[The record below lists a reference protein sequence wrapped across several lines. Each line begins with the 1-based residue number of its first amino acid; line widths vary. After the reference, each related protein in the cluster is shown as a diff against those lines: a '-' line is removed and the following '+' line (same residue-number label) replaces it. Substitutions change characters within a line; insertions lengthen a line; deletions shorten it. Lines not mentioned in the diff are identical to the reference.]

1 MVILYL
7 EYEIST
13 LTNQFHMLIFKRAL
27 LFVFLLSMSF
37 MNHVIGQEFN
47 ESAVKSIDQAIQIA
61 ASQDKITFKS
71 DLPNGTYS
79 IDMNGEMQNLS
90 FINGMA
96 TLDFETDRKGSLQML
111 NYTINGEKKM
121 QLLHISANKD
131 ETKRVKIIPLWMSLL
146 PPLIAIILALIFKEV
161 IISLFIGIWSGA
173 FIAGGLKFGSLYYF
187 MISLMEVVQKYI
199 VNALADSGHLSV
211 IIFSLLIG
219 GMVAIISKN
228 GGMAG
233 VVKALS
239 KYAKGRR
246 STQFITWLLGIAI
259 FFDDYAN
266 TLIVGNT
273 MRAMTD
279 KFKISREKLAYIVD
293 STAAPVAAIAFIT
306 TWIGAELG
314 YIDGAIQ
321 QIENFPLETTP
332 YGMFLSSLKYS
343 FYPILTLI
351 FILILIRSGKD
362 YGPMLKAEK
371 RAIQT
376 GQVSPAKTKNDDEPD
391 MEDLSPVA
399 GAPLKWYNAV
409 IPIAIVILMTLFG
422 LVDTGMASI
431 YDSLVSTGYSGNSN
445 WGSVWSAM
453 GGMGESQ
460 SFFQKLGNLIG
471 SSDSYVALL
480 WASLSG
486 VIAAIAL
493 TVGGKIIKLFDTM
506 HYMTVGF
513 KTMMPA
519 LIILTLAWALAITT
533 QELYT
538 ANYITGMLEGNVNPR
553 FMPAIIFVLSAFI
566 AFSTGSSWSTMA
578 ILFPI
583 AIPATWALSIGAGL
597 DHATSY
603 EILLNAIAT
612 VLAASVLGDH
622 VSPISDTTIL
632 SSLASDCNHID
643 HVRTQLPYAMTVG
656 VAALLCVIISGFFP
670 LGWIFNWAL
679 LLLFVIA
686 FYFIINKVGKLP
698 TH

>member
-13 LTNQFHMLIFKRAL
+13 FTNQFHMLILKRVL
-27 LFVFLLSMSF
+27 LFVILLSMSF
-37 MNHVIGQEFN
+37 MSHVKGQEFN
-47 ESAVKSIDQAIQIA
+47 NTVSKSIDQAIKMVA
-61 ASQDKITFKS
+61 FEDKLRFQS
-71 DLPNGTYS
+71 DVPNGIYS
-79 IDMNGEMQNLS
+79 INMNGEDQNLS
-90 FINGMA
+90 FTNGQA
-96 TLDFETDRKGSLQML
+96 VLNFETDRKGSLQML
-111 NYTINGEKKM
+111 KYTIKGEKQSK
-121 QLLHISANKD
+121 LFHISKNKNG
-131 ETKRVKIIPLWMSLL
+131 TTRVKPIPLWLSLL

-161 IISLFIGIWSGA
+161 IVSLFIGIWSGA
-173 FIAGGLKFGSLYYF
+173 FIAGGLKLGSLYYF

-199 VNALADSGHLSV
+199 VTALADSGHLSV

-233 VVKALS
+233 VVQALS
-239 KYAKGRR
+239 KYARGRR
-246 STQFITWLLGIAI
+246 STQFITWLLGVAI

-343 FYPILTLI
+343 FYPFLTLI

-362 YGPMLKAEK
+362 YGPMLKAET
-371 RAIQT
+371 RAIVT
-376 GQVSPAKTKNDDEPD
+376 GHVSPAKTESEDEPD

-409 IPIAIVILMTLFG
+409 IPIAIVILMTVFG

-431 YDSLVSTGYSGNSN
+431 FDSLQSEGYTGDSRWS
-445 WGSVWSAM
+445 SVWSAM

-480 WASLSG
+480 WASLAG
-486 VIAAIAL
+486 VISAIAL

-506 HYMTVGF
+506 HYMTLGF
-513 KTMMPA
+513 KTMLPA

-583 AIPATWALSIGAGL
+583 AIPATWALCVGAGL
-597 DHATSY
+597 DQSSAY
-603 EILLNAIAT
+603 EILLNSIAT

-622 VSPISDTTIL
+622 ISPISDTTIL

-643 HVRTQLPYAMTVG
+643 HVRTQLPYALTVG
-656 VAALLCVIISGFFP
+656 AAALICVIISGFFP
-670 LGWIFNWAL
+670 LGWMFNWAL
-679 LLLFVIA
+679 LLICIVA
-686 FYFIINKVGKLP
+686 FYFIIHKIGKVP
-698 TH
+698 S